1 LLKTS
6 SEPTSISRARKKAS
20 LLVRISGEVKNFSWG
35 SKHLIQNHLGLG
47 PTNQEVAE
55 VWFGTHAGGQSKLL
69 TSGQNLSEAIGSR
82 LSFLVKF
89 LAADSPLSIQ
99 VHPNALQAKAG
110 FAKENAAG
118 IDLADP
124 KRNYTDDSHKPEILI
139 AMTPFEALCGF
150 RPRAEILEI
159 FLAFSESE
167 ARFGELAALAATDAS
182 LEEIFG
188 ELLEDSQLAG
198 RFASSV
204 ASLDSDSTS
213 ERARTLVVDLLD
225 KYPGDTGAL
234 VSLLLNYPRLEPGE
248 AIYVPSGNLHAYLS
262 GLGLEVMTSS
272 DNVIRG
278 GLTSKHIDKSELM
291 NVADFSELAKPV
303 VAAKKLA
310 EGLVEYPVAASEFR
324 VYRAQISGS
333 NLLADIDLPAAAVI
347 VCVSG
352 ELAVST
358 SLEEREVL
366 KKGEVV
372 FVSEAR
378 KFSLSGS
385 GDAFVVMGS

>member
-1 LLKTS
+1 LL
-6 SEPTSISRARKKAS
+6 I
-20 LLVRISGEVKNFSWG
+20 RISGEVKNHPWG
-35 SKHLIQNHLGLG
+35 SKHLIQDHLGLG

-55 VWFGTHAGGQSKLL
+55 IWFGTHQGGQSKVIP
-69 TSGQNLSEAIGSR
+69 SGQSLSEAIGSK

-89 LAADSPLSIQ
+89 LAADFPLSLQ
-99 VHPNALQAKAG
+99 VHPNAAQAKAG

-118 IDLADP
+118 IGLSDS
-124 KRNYTDDSHKPEILI
+124 KRKYKDDSHKPEILI
-139 AMTPFEALCGF
+139 AITPFEALCGF

-167 ARFGELAALAATDAS
+167 ARFVELAAVVVANSS

-188 ELLEDSQLAG
+188 ELLEDSNLAG
-198 RFASSV
+198 RFANSV
-204 ASLDSDSTS
+204 ASLDANSIS
-213 ERARTLVVDLLD
+213 ERARLLTVDLLN
-225 KYPGDTGAL
+225 KHPGDTGAL
-234 VSLLLNYPRLEPGE
+234 VSLLLNYVRLAPGE
-248 AIYVPSGNLHAYLS
+248 AIFLPDGNLHAYLS
-262 GLGLEVMTSS
+262 GLGLEVMAAS

-278 GLTSKHIDKSELM
+278 GLTSKHIDKAELR
-291 NVADFSELAKPV
+291 NITDFSELAKPV
-303 VAAKKLA
+303 VVTKKLA
-310 EGLVEYPVAASEFR
+310 EGLIEYPVSASEFR

-352 ELAVST
+352 EIAVGT
-358 SLEEREVL
+358 SQEQREVL

-372 FVSEAR
+372 FVSEAK

-385 GDAFVVMGS
+385 GDVFVVLGT

>member
-1 LLKTS
+1 
-6 SEPTSISRARKKAS
+6 

-35 SKHLIQNHLGLG
+35 SKHLIQDQLGLG

-69 TSGQNLSEAIGSR
+69 TSGQNLSEAVGSK
-82 LSFLVKF
+82 LFFLVKF

-99 VHPNALQAKAG
+99 VHPNAVQAKAG
-110 FAKENAAG
+110 FARENAAG

-124 KRNYTDDSHKPEILI
+124 KRNYKDDSHKPEILI
-139 AMTPFEALCGF
+139 ALSAFEALCGF

-167 ARFGELAALAATDAS
+167 ARFGELAALLATDAS
-182 LEEIFG
+182 LEEIFS
-188 ELLEDSQLAG
+188 ELLEDSELAG

-204 ASLDSDSTS
+204 AGLDIDSIS
-213 ERARTLVVDLLD
+213 EQARALVVDLLD
-225 KYPGDTGAL
+225 KYPGETGAL
-234 VSLLLNYPRLEPGE
+234 VSLLLNFIQLAPGE
-248 AIYVPSGNLHAYLS
+248 AIYLPAGNLHAYLS
-262 GLGLEVMTSS
+262 GLGLEAMAAS

-278 GLTSKHIDKSELM
+278 GLTSKHIDKAELR
-291 NVADFSELAKPV
+291 NITDFSELAESKVSP
-303 VAAKKLA
+303 KKLA

-324 VYRAQISGS
+324 VYRAQITGT
-333 NLLADIDLPAAAVI
+333 NMLADIDLPAAAVI

-352 ELAVST
+352 EIAVGT

-372 FVSEAR
+372 FVSEAK

-385 GDAFVVMGS
+385 GDAFVVLGS

>member
-1 LLKTS
+1 
-6 SEPTSISRARKKAS
+6 

-35 SKHLIQNHLGLG
+35 SKHLIQDQLGIG

-69 TSGQNLSEAIGSR
+69 PSGQNLSEALGSK

-124 KRNYTDDSHKPEILI
+124 KRNYKDDSHKPEILI
-139 AMTPFEALCGF
+139 ALSAFKALCGF

-167 ARFGELAALAATDAS
+167 ARFGELAALLATDAS
-182 LEEIFG
+182 LEEIFS
-188 ELLEDSQLAG
+188 ELLEDSALAG

-204 ASLDSDSTS
+204 AGLDIDSIS
-213 ERARTLVVDLLD
+213 EQARALVVDLLG
-225 KYPGDTGAL
+225 KYPGETGAL
-234 VSLLLNYPRLEPGE
+234 VSLLLNFIQLAPGE
-248 AIYVPSGNLHAYLS
+248 AIYLPAGNLHAYLS
-262 GLGLEVMTSS
+262 GLGLEVMAAS

-278 GLTSKHIDKSELM
+278 GLTSKHIDKAELR
-291 NVADFSELAKPV
+291 NITDFSELAEPKVSP
-303 VAAKKLA
+303 KKLA
-310 EGLVEYPVAASEFR
+310 EGLVEYPVSASEFR
-324 VYRAQISGS
+324 VYRAQISGA

-352 ELAVST
+352 EIAVGT

-366 KKGEVV
+366 KRGEVV
-372 FVSEAR
+372 FVSEAK

-385 GDAFVVMGS
+385 GDAFVVLGS

>member
-1 LLKTS
+1 
-6 SEPTSISRARKKAS
+6 

-35 SKHLIQNHLGLG
+35 SKHLIQDQLGLG
-47 PTNQEVAE
+47 PTNQQVAE

-69 TSGQNLSEAIGSR
+69 PSGQNLSEALGSK

-124 KRNYTDDSHKPEILI
+124 KRNYKDDSHKPEILI
-139 AMTPFEALCGF
+139 ALSAFKALCGF

-167 ARFGELAALAATDAS
+167 ARFGELAAVAATDAS
-182 LEEIFG
+182 LEEIFS
-188 ELLEDSQLAG
+188 ELLEDSELAG

-204 ASLDSDSTS
+204 AGLDIDSIS
-213 ERARTLVVDLLD
+213 EQARALVVDLLG
-225 KYPGDTGAL
+225 KYPGETGAL
-234 VSLLLNYPRLEPGE
+234 VSLLLNFIQLAPGE
-248 AIYVPSGNLHAYLS
+248 AIYLPAGNLHAYLS
-262 GLGLEVMTSS
+262 GLGLEVMAAS

-278 GLTSKHIDKSELM
+278 GLTSKHIDKAELR
-291 NVADFSELAKPV
+291 NITDFSELAEPKVSP
-303 VAAKKLA
+303 KKLA
-310 EGLVEYPVAASEFR
+310 EGLVEYPVSASEFR
-324 VYRAQISGS
+324 VYRAQISGA

-352 ELAVST
+352 EIAVGT

-366 KKGEVV
+366 KKGDVV
-372 FVSEAR
+372 FVSEAK

-385 GDAFVVMGS
+385 GDAFVVLGS

>member
-1 LLKTS
+1 M
-6 SEPTSISRARKKAS
+6 
-20 LLVRISGEVKNFSWG
+20 LVRISGEVKNFSWG
-35 SKHLIQNHLGLG
+35 SKHLIQDQLGLG
-47 PTNQEVAE
+47 PTTQEVAE

-69 TSGQNLSEAIGSR
+69 PSGQNLSEAVGSK

-99 VHPNALQAKAG
+99 VHPNSLQAKAG

-118 IDLADP
+118 IDLTDP
-124 KRNYTDDSHKPEILI
+124 KRNYKDDSHKPEILI
-139 AMTPFEALCGF
+139 ALTPFEALCGF

-167 ARFGELAALAATDAS
+167 ARFGELAAVAATDAS
-182 LEEIFG
+182 LEEIFS
-188 ELLEDSQLAG
+188 ELLEDSALAG

-204 ASLDSDSTS
+204 AGLDIDSIS
-213 ERARTLVVDLLD
+213 EQARLLVVDLLD
-225 KYPGDTGAL
+225 KYPGETGAL
-234 VSLLLNYPRLEPGE
+234 VSLLLNFIQIAPGE
-248 AIYVPSGNLHAYLS
+248 AIYLPAGNLHAYLS
-262 GLGLEVMTSS
+262 GLGLEVMAAS

-278 GLTSKHIDKSELM
+278 GLTSKHIDKAELR
-291 NVADFSELAKPV
+291 NITDFSELAEPKV
-303 VAAKKLA
+303 SLKKLA
-310 EGLVEYPVAASEFR
+310 EGLVEYPVSASEFR
-324 VYRAQISGS
+324 VYRAQITGT
-333 NLLADIDLPAAAVI
+333 NMLADIDLPAAALI

-352 ELAVST
+352 EIAVGT

-372 FVSEAR
+372 FVSEAK

-385 GDAFVVMGS
+385 GDVFVVLGF

>member
-1 LLKTS
+1 M
-6 SEPTSISRARKKAS
+6 
-20 LLVRISGEVKNFSWG
+20 LVRISGEVKNFSWG
-35 SKHLIQNHLGLG
+35 SKHLIQDQLGLG

-69 TSGQNLSEAIGSR
+69 PSGQNLSEAVGSK

-99 VHPNALQAKAG
+99 VHPNAIQAKAG

-118 IDLADP
+118 IDIADP
-124 KRNYTDDSHKPEILI
+124 KRNYKDDSHKPEILI
-139 AMTPFEALCGF
+139 ALSAFKALCGF

-167 ARFGELAALAATDAS
+167 ARFGELAALLATEAS
-182 LEEIFG
+182 LEEIFS
-188 ELLEDSQLAG
+188 ELLEDSELAG

-204 ASLDSDSTS
+204 AGLDIDSIS
-213 ERARTLVVDLLD
+213 EQARALVVDLLG
-225 KYPGDTGAL
+225 KYPGETGAL
-234 VSLLLNYPRLEPGE
+234 VSLLLNFIQLAPGE
-248 AIYVPSGNLHAYLS
+248 AIYLPAGNLHAYLS
-262 GLGLEVMTSS
+262 GLGLEVMAAS

-278 GLTSKHIDKSELM
+278 GLTSKHIDKAELR
-291 NVADFSELAKPV
+291 NITDFSELAEPKVSP
-303 VAAKKLA
+303 KKLA

-324 VYRAQISGS
+324 VYRAQITGT
-333 NLLADIDLPAAAVI
+333 NMLADIDLPAAAVI

-352 ELAVST
+352 EIAVGT

-372 FVSEAR
+372 FVSEAK

-385 GDAFVVMGS
+385 GDAFVVLGS

>member
-1 LLKTS
+1 
-6 SEPTSISRARKKAS
+6 

-35 SKHLIQNHLGLG
+35 SKHLIQDQLGLG

-69 TSGQNLSEAIGSR
+69 TSGQNLSEAVGSK

-99 VHPNALQAKAG
+99 VHPNAVQAKAG
-110 FAKENAAG
+110 FARENAAG

-124 KRNYTDDSHKPEILI
+124 KRNYKDDSHKPEILI
-139 AMTPFEALCGF
+139 ALSAFKALCGF

-167 ARFGELAALAATDAS
+167 ARFGELAALLATDAS
-182 LEEIFG
+182 LEEIFS
-188 ELLEDSQLAG
+188 ELLEDNALAG
-198 RFASSV
+198 RFARSV
-204 ASLDSDSTS
+204 AGLDIDSIS
-213 ERARTLVVDLLD
+213 EQARALVVDLLG
-225 KYPGDTGAL
+225 KYPGETGAL
-234 VSLLLNYPRLEPGE
+234 VSLLLNFIQLAPGE
-248 AIYVPSGNLHAYLS
+248 AIYLPAGNLHAYLS
-262 GLGLEVMTSS
+262 GLGLEVMAAS
-272 DNVIRG
+272 DNVIRS
-278 GLTSKHIDKSELM
+278 GLTSKHIDKAELR
-291 NVADFSELAKPV
+291 NITDFSELAEPKVSP
-303 VAAKKLA
+303 KKLA

-324 VYRAQISGS
+324 VYRAQITGT
-333 NLLADIDLPAAAVI
+333 NMLADIDLPAAAVI

-352 ELAVST
+352 EIAVGT

-372 FVSEAR
+372 FVSEAK

-385 GDAFVVMGS
+385 GDVFVVLGS

>member
-1 LLKTS
+1 
-6 SEPTSISRARKKAS
+6 

-35 SKHLIQNHLGLG
+35 SKHLIQDQLGLG

-69 TSGQNLSEAIGSR
+69 TSGQNLSEAIGSK

-124 KRNYTDDSHKPEILI
+124 KRNYKDDSHKPEILI
-139 AMTPFEALCGF
+139 ALSAFKALCGF

-167 ARFGELAALAATDAS
+167 ARFGELAALLATEAS
-182 LEEIFG
+182 LEEIFS
-188 ELLEDSQLAG
+188 ELLEDSELAG
-198 RFASSV
+198 RFARSV
-204 ASLDSDSTS
+204 AGLDIDSIS
-213 ERARTLVVDLLD
+213 EQARALVVDLLG
-225 KYPGDTGAL
+225 KYPGETGAL
-234 VSLLLNYPRLEPGE
+234 VSLLLNFIQLAPGE
-248 AIYVPSGNLHAYLS
+248 AIYLPAGNLHAYLS
-262 GLGLEVMTSS
+262 GLGLEVMAAS

-278 GLTSKHIDKSELM
+278 GLTSKHIDKAELR
-291 NVADFSELAKPV
+291 NITDFSELAEPKV
-303 VAAKKLA
+303 SLKKLA
-310 EGLVEYPVAASEFR
+310 EGLVEYPVSASEFR
-324 VYRAQISGS
+324 VYRAQITGT
-333 NLLADIDLPAAAVI
+333 NMLADIDLPAAAVI

-352 ELAVST
+352 EIAVGT

-366 KKGEVV
+366 KKGDVV
-372 FVSEAR
+372 FVSEA
-378 KFSLSGS
+378 KKLSLSGS
-385 GDAFVVMGS
+385 GEAFVVLGS

>member
-1 LLKTS
+1 
-6 SEPTSISRARKKAS
+6 

-35 SKHLIQNHLGLG
+35 SKHLIQDQLGLG
-47 PTNQEVAE
+47 PTNQQVAE

-69 TSGQNLSEAIGSR
+69 PSGQNLSEAVGSK

-99 VHPNALQAKAG
+99 VHPNAVQAKAG
-110 FAKENAAG
+110 FARENAAG

-124 KRNYTDDSHKPEILI
+124 KRNYKDDSHKPEILI
-139 AMTPFEALCGF
+139 ALSAFEALCGF
-150 RPRAEILEI
+150 RPRAEVQEI

-167 ARFGELAALAATDAS
+167 SRFGELAALAATDATI
-182 LEEIFG
+182 EEIFT
-188 ELLEDSQLAG
+188 ELLEDQLLAE
-198 RFASSV
+198 RFSSTV
-204 ASLDSDSTS
+204 ETLDADSLA
-213 ERARTLVVDLLD
+213 ERARALVVGLLE

-234 VSLLLNYPRLEPGE
+234 VALLLNQIELESGE
-248 AIYVPSGNLHAYLS
+248 AIYLPAGNVHAYLS
-262 GLGLEVMTSS
+262 GFGLEVMAAS

-278 GLTSKHIDKSELM
+278 GLTSKHIDKAELRQI
-291 NVADFSELAKPV
+291 ADFSELAKPLV
-303 VAAKKLA
+303 STKKLA

-324 VYRAQISGS
+324 VYRAQITGT
-333 NLLADIDLPAAAVI
+333 NMLADIDLPAAAVI

-352 ELAVST
+352 EIAVGT

-366 KKGEVV
+366 KRGEVV
-372 FVSEAR
+372 FVSEAK

-385 GDAFVVMGS
+385 GDAFVVLGS

>member
-1 LLKTS
+1 M
-6 SEPTSISRARKKAS
+6 
-20 LLVRISGEVKNFSWG
+20 LVRISGEVKNFSWG
-35 SKHLIQNHLGLG
+35 SKHLIQDQLGLG

-69 TSGQNLSEAIGSR
+69 TSGQNLSEAIGSK

-99 VHPNALQAKAG
+99 VHPNSLQAKAG

-118 IDLADP
+118 IDLTDP
-124 KRNYTDDSHKPEILI
+124 KRSYKDDSHKPEILI
-139 AMTPFEALCGF
+139 ALTPFEALCGF

-167 ARFGELAALAATDAS
+167 ARFGELAALAATDATI
-182 LEEIFG
+182 EEIFA
-188 ELLEDSQLAG
+188 ELLEDQLLAE
-198 RFASSV
+198 RFSSTV
-204 ASLDSDSTS
+204 ETLDADSLA
-213 ERARTLVVDLLD
+213 ERARALVVGLLE

-234 VSLLLNYPRLEPGE
+234 VALLLNQIELESGE
-248 AIYVPSGNLHAYLS
+248 AIYLPAGNVHAYLS
-262 GLGLEVMTSS
+262 GFGLEVMAAS

-278 GLTSKHIDKSELM
+278 GLTSKHIDKAELRQI
-291 NVADFSELAKPV
+291 ADFSELAKPLV
-303 VAAKKLA
+303 STKKLA

-324 VYRAQISGS
+324 VYRAQITGT
-333 NLLADIDLPAAAVI
+333 NMLADIDLPAAAVI

-352 ELAVST
+352 ETAVGT
-358 SLEEREVL
+358 SQEQREVL

-372 FVSEAR
+372 FVSEAK

-385 GDAFVVMGS
+385 GDAFVVLGS

>member
-1 LLKTS
+1 M
-6 SEPTSISRARKKAS
+6 
-20 LLVRISGEVKNFSWG
+20 LVRISGEVKNFPWG
-35 SKHLIQNHLGLG
+35 SKHLIQDQLGLG
-47 PTNQEVAE
+47 PTNREVAE

-69 TSGQNLSEAIGSR
+69 SSGQNLSEAIGSK

-99 VHPNALQAKAG
+99 VHPNSLQAKEG

-124 KRNYTDDSHKPEILI
+124 KRNYKDDSHKPEILI
-139 AMTPFEALCGF
+139 ALSAFEALCGF
-150 RPRAEILEI
+150 RPRAQILEI

-182 LEEIFG
+182 LEEIFS
-188 ELLEDSQLAG
+188 ELLEDSALAG

-204 ASLDSDSTS
+204 AGLDIDSIS
-213 ERARTLVVDLLD
+213 EQARLLVVVLLD
-225 KYPGDTGAL
+225 KYPGETGAL
-234 VSLLLNYPRLEPGE
+234 VSLLLNFIHLAPGE
-248 AIYVPSGNLHAYLS
+248 AIYLPAGNLHAYLS
-262 GLGLEVMTSS
+262 GLGLEVMAAS

-278 GLTSKHIDKSELM
+278 GLTSKHIDKAELR
-291 NVADFSELAKPV
+291 NITDFSELAEPKV
-303 VAAKKLA
+303 YLKKLA
-310 EGLVEYPVAASEFR
+310 EGLVEYPVSASEFR

-352 ELAVST
+352 EIAVGT
-358 SLEEREVL
+358 SQEEREVL

-372 FVSEAR
+372 FVSEAK

-385 GDAFVVMGS
+385 GEAFVVLGS

>member
-1 LLKTS
+1 
-6 SEPTSISRARKKAS
+6 

-35 SKHLIQNHLGLG
+35 SKHLIQDQLGLG
-47 PTNQEVAE
+47 PTNQQVAE

-69 TSGQNLSEAIGSR
+69 PSGQNLSEAVGSK

-99 VHPNALQAKAG
+99 VHPNAVQAKAG
-110 FAKENAAG
+110 FARENAAG

-124 KRNYTDDSHKPEILI
+124 KRNYKDDSHKPEILI
-139 AMTPFEALCGF
+139 ALSAFEALCGF
-150 RPRAEILEI
+150 RPRAEVQEI

-167 ARFGELAALAATDAS
+167 SRFGELAALAATDATI
-182 LEEIFG
+182 EEIFT
-188 ELLEDSQLAG
+188 ELLEDQLLAE
-198 RFASSV
+198 RFSSTV
-204 ASLDSDSTS
+204 EAMDADLLA
-213 ERARTLVVDLLD
+213 ERARALVVGLLE

-234 VSLLLNYPRLEPGE
+234 VALLLNQIELESGE
-248 AIYVPSGNLHAYLS
+248 AIYLPAGNVHAYLS
-262 GLGLEVMTSS
+262 GFGLEVMAAS

-278 GLTSKHIDKSELM
+278 GLTSKHIDKAELRQI
-291 NVADFSELAKPV
+291 ADFSELAKPLV
-303 VAAKKLA
+303 STKKLA

-324 VYRAQISGS
+324 VYRAQITGT
-333 NLLADIDLPAAAVI
+333 NMLADIDLPAAAVI

-352 ELAVST
+352 EIAVGT

-372 FVSEAR
+372 FVSEAK

-385 GDAFVVMGS
+385 GDVFVVLGS

>member
-1 LLKTS
+1 M
-6 SEPTSISRARKKAS
+6 
-20 LLVRISGEVKNFSWG
+20 LVRISGEVKNFSWG
-35 SKHLIQNHLGLG
+35 SKHLIQDQLGLG
-47 PTNQEVAE
+47 PTNQQVAE

-69 TSGQNLSEAIGSR
+69 PSGQNLSEAVGSK

-99 VHPNALQAKAG
+99 VHPNAVQAKAG
-110 FAKENAAG
+110 FARENAAG

-124 KRNYTDDSHKPEILI
+124 KRNYKDDSHKPEILI
-139 AMTPFEALCGF
+139 ALSAFEALCGF

-167 ARFGELAALAATDAS
+167 ARFGELAALLATDAS
-182 LEEIFG
+182 LEEIFS
-188 ELLEDSQLAG
+188 ELLEDSALAG

-204 ASLDSDSTS
+204 AGLDIDSIS
-213 ERARTLVVDLLD
+213 EQARALVVDLLG
-225 KYPGDTGAL
+225 KYPGETGAL
-234 VSLLLNYPRLEPGE
+234 VSLLLNFIQLAPGE
-248 AIYVPSGNLHAYLS
+248 AIYLPAGNLHAYLS
-262 GLGLEVMTSS
+262 GLGLEVMAAS

-278 GLTSKHIDKSELM
+278 GLTSKHIDKAELR
-291 NVADFSELAKPV
+291 NITDFSELAEPKVSP
-303 VAAKKLA
+303 KKLA

-324 VYRAQISGS
+324 VYRAQITGT
-333 NLLADIDLPAAAVI
+333 NMLADIDLPAAAVI

-352 ELAVST
+352 EIAVGT

-372 FVSEAR
+372 FVSEAK

-385 GDAFVVMGS
+385 GDVFVVLGS